1 MGKVVLIIVV
11 SLLLSKESI
20 AEKSQCTTNFL
31 VWGNIGYAYQQ
42 GAVAFGL
49 GREWWVSPVV
59 SVELSARGGVASYSH
74 KRIPENNLAVQN
86 VSARINFEMVS
97 LSPRINIPVDSETDN
112 YIFAG
117 VPLNACFLQTTGNM
131 RYGTATRY
139 TAKNNMG
146 PLFSSGLEVRFA
158 GSLFEGINVRAYLGG
173 PYINFRKSIEKL
185 DFVAEGSPENF
196 SAQIKGIKFGMAFWF

>member
-11 SLLLSKESI
+11 SLFLSKESH
-20 AEKSQCTTNFL
+20 AEKPQSTTNFL
-31 VWGNIGYAYQQ
+31 VWGNIGHAYQQ

-49 GREWWVSPVV
+49 GREWWLSPVI
-59 SVELSARGGVASYSH
+59 SVELSARGGAASYSH
-74 KRIPENNLAVQN
+74 KRIPENNLAAQN

-97 LSPRINIPVDSETDN
+97 LSPRFNIQVGSETDN

-117 VPLNACFLQTTGNM
+117 VPLNACFLQTKGNM
-131 RYGTATRY
+131 RYETTTRY

-146 PLFSSGLEVRFA
+146 PLFSSGLEIGFA

-185 DFVAEGSPENF
+185 DFVSQGAPENF
-196 SAQIKGIKFGMAFWF
+196 TAQIRGTKFGITFCF